1 MRLSSRRLVDD
12 VNVYDI
18 KGDPRDTNWDGR
30 ACRRERVIGYGSVVG
45 SESGVRSSDIVV
57 EWFVTTGSGPLVVLT
72 RRVVL

>member
-18 KGDPRDTNWDGR
+18 RGDPRDIDWDGR

-57 EWFVTTGSGPLVVLT
+57 VSFVMTGSGLRVILT